1 MSELAKAHKTVT
13 SLLKLEDHDEIKQA
27 ALQLS
32 PTDHLDLLRK
42 WQSNRLEHTYADL
55 LVTKRYGPACR
66 FFLDDVYSAKD
77 FRQRDHEIKHLYA
90 MLSHYLPDALLKLVK
105 KVIELNDL
113 TNQLDEALLDALRH
127 DLGVNDAVTAEL
139 YAEGY
144 RICNNYAERESQIEL
159 IVEVGRMVDIAAKIP
174 FVATMLKMARIP
186 VSRAGWHELHSWI
199 ERGFLAFQHM
209 HGADEFLG
217 TIHDREMKIL
227 GRIFAGDPEPFKP
240 YL

>member
-1 MSELAKAHKTVT
+1 MTEITKAHKTIAQM
-13 SLLKLEDHDEIKQA
+13 LKLEDHAPIKQA

-32 PTDHLDLLRK
+32 PTDHLDLLRN
-42 WQSNRLEHTYADL
+42 WQSQRLERTYTDL
-55 LVTKRYGPACR
+55 LVTERYGRACR

-90 MLSHYLPDALLKLVK
+90 ALSHYLPDSLLRLVL

-113 TNQLDEALLDALRH
+113 TNELDEALLNALRH
-127 DLGVNDAVTAEL
+127 DLGVNDTVTPEL

-144 RICNNYAERESQIEL
+144 RICNNYAERAEQIER
-159 IVEVGRMVDIAAKIP
+159 IVEVGHMVDIAARIP
-174 FVATMLKMARIP
+174 FIATMLKLARRP
-186 VSRAGWHELHSWI
+186 VSRAGWHELHDWI
-199 ERGFLAFQHM
+199 ERGYLAFQHM

-227 GRIFAGDPEPFKP
+227 GRIFAGDTHPFKP